1 MNKLYKLL
9 SAAVLSL
16 CVLAVAGFGQQET
29 PEQIVD
35 RASQAYNHKW
45 EGNTIKD
52 YVGSG
57 SATLT
62 GNPDGP
68 LDFYLAANKD
78 RRVKFTV
85 TAQSGSK
92 LISLGTD
99 QTKSWYV
106 SGLFSGEAVGNAA
119 HFIDNHTDR
128 SIAQLFDKHNTL
140 VDLGPADPQH
150 APESATSR
158 VIKSTSKKGVTANYY
173 IDNTTSLITR
183 IEFETGNTYTM
194 LFSSQQRPALAA
206 FVFSNY
212 QTVDGVPTPFKI
224 SIYEGLTKIEELNF
238 TSMQYNTGIKNKEF
252 VP

>member
-9 SAAVLSL
+9 PAAVLSL
-16 CVLAVAGFGQQET
+16 CVLAGAGFGQNET

-35 RASQAYNHKW
+35 RASQAYNRQW

-57 SATLT
+57 KVTLT
-62 GNPDGP
+62 GNSDGP

-85 TAQSGSK
+85 TAPNGSK

-106 SGLFSGEAVGNAA
+106 SGLFSAEATGNAA
-119 HFIDNHTDR
+119 HFIDNHIDR

-140 VDLGPADPQH
+140 VDLGPADLQH
-150 APESATSR
+150 APESVSSR

-173 IDNTTSLITR
+173 IDNTTSLISR
-183 IEFETGNTYTM
+183 IEFETGNSYTM
-194 LFSSQQRPALAA
+194 LFSAQQLPALAA
-206 FVFSNY
+206 FVLSNY
-212 QTVDGVPTPFKI
+212 QNVDGVPTPFRI
-224 SIYEGLTKIEELNF
+224 GVYEGLTKIEELSF